1 MFKNILVPLDGSKM
15 AEAAIPPAISLA
27 QAFEAPITLLHL
39 IEKDAPQEIHKDR
52 HLREADEAAVYLK
65 NVAANASGDG
75 LKIETHV
82 HTAEVKDVAG
92 SIIRHASE
100 EFNPDLI
107 VMCAHGSSGFR
118 DLVFGNIAQQVL
130 SGGQTPLLLLQP
142 ESTESRPF
150 ALRRLLVPLDNESVH
165 DESLHYAQEL
175 AKNFKAEL
183 YLLTVIPT
191 LGTLTGEE
199 AAVSSMLPATSTA
212 FLDIQEETGK
222 EHLQGHLNDL
232 LKAGYNVNAEIARG
246 DPAEVIVATAERTG
260 ADMILL
266 STHRKAGMNAFWA
279 RSVAPNVLKKTHVPL
294 LLVPLKE

>member
-1 MFKNILVPLDGSKM
+1 MFKNILVPLDGSKL
-15 AEAAIPPAISLA
+15 AEAAIPPAVSLA
-27 QAFEAPITLLHL
+27 QTLGAPITLLHL

-52 HLREADEAAVYLK
+52 HLRQADEAAAYLK
-65 NVAANASGDG
+65 NVANEISKDG

-82 HTAEVKDVAG
+82 HTAEVKDVAD

-107 VMCAHGSSGFR
+107 VMCAHGHSGFR
-118 DLVFGNIAQQVL
+118 DMVFGNIAQQVL

-142 ESTESRPF
+142 ESAESHPF
-150 ALRRLLVPLDNESVH
+150 TLRRLLVPLDNESVH

-175 AKNFKAEL
+175 AKTYKAEL
-183 YLLTVIPT
+183 YLLTVVPT

-222 EHLQGHLNDL
+222 DHLQGHLNDF

-246 DPAEVIVATAERTG
+246 DPVEIIVSTAARIG

-266 STHRKAGMNAFWA
+266 STHRKAGMNAFWS
-279 RSVAPNVLKKTHVPL
+279 RSVAPNVLKKTHLPL